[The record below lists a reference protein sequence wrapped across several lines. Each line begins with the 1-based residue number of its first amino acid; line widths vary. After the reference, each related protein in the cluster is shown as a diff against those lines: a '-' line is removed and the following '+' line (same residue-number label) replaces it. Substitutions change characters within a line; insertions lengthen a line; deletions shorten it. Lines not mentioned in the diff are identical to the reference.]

1 MKIFRLYF
9 LIALFAF
16 WGNVYSQT
24 APTYAEKLGY
34 PKGSK
39 LLILHVDDAGMS
51 AESNAGAIMAIEKG
65 ISNSCSIMMPCP
77 WVPGFIHYLKNH
89 PSLDAGIHLTI
100 TSEWKEYRWGPL
112 MGKTAVPG
120 LVDGEG
126 NLWAD
131 VSDVQKHATA
141 EEVGK
146 EINAQLERCIA
157 FGWKPTHLDTHM
169 GAMFASPAFIQQYVK
184 LGIDNK
190 IPVMLPAGHSTL
202 IKKYMYLADA
212 QIQMMHS
219 LGEQLWNAG
228 LPVLDDLHNESYD
241 WQIPA
246 EAGND
251 STELS
256 NFKTQKY
263 IQAFQSL
270 KPGITMMI
278 MHCTL
283 SGDHFDSISNTGA
296 LRKADLL
303 AMINPALKEELTK
316 DNIVLV
322 TWRELMERR
331 SKIK

>member
-1 MKIFRLYF
+1 MKSIYYSFTVVI
-9 LIALFAF
+9 LILHLNGF
-16 WGNVYSQT
+16 SQPT
-24 APTYAEKLGY
+24 STYAEKLGY

-51 AESNAGAIMAIEKG
+51 AESNAGAIMAMEKG
-65 ISNSCSIMMPCP
+65 ISNSCSIMMPCG
-77 WVPGFIHYLKNH
+77 WVPGFIHYLKAH
-89 PSLDAGIHLTI
+89 PNIDAGIHLTI
-100 TSEWKEYRWGPL
+100 TSEWKDYRWGPL
-112 MGKTAVPG
+112 MGKTEVPG
-120 LVDGEG
+120 LVDSEG
-126 NLWAD
+126 DLWPD

-169 GAMFASPAFIQQYVK
+169 GAMFASPAFIQKYVK

-212 QIQMMHS
+212 QVAMMHL

-246 EAGND
+246 EAGKD
-251 STELS
+251 SIKLS

-283 SGDHFDSISNTGA
+283 STDHFDSITSTGT

-303 AMINPALKEELTK
+303 AMINPELKEEIIK